1 MIKLSGWIS
10 TLSQA
15 ELKNVKSS
23 VIEAYLESI
32 EQAPDPNA
40 ADTKGQANRQE
51 MMKESSEKQ
60 ENMASPGNQG
70 SGMPGGE
77 ASNDTSSKSALSNKK
92 WVNRGEPII
101 LKNTANNLYLG
112 VKKFNQQMVVLSYL
126 ENTECEFVF
135 IIETKGDLVDRVKYN
150 DSFQIKSLLG
160 GTLALHPSSE
170 EVNIDSLIENN
181 SSELRIEDEE
191 QLKLEEIYQG
201 AIERH
206 NLVKD
211 LEPINI
217 FTPLSYSLKYFTLE
231 KVSDFERNLTLSMS
245 DLFNQIVQYHVY
257 VQEWGNVSG
266 KSLKNTLVE
275 GAQREY
281 MHKFQDENYYYD
293 FEEASETQDK
303 LINNTGKLRRVLHKV
318 CSQMSQQN
326 YIEGLTWVDRLCT
339 PALLLQMRQ
348 KAVADLGIFD
358 YLALLVKLILQK
370 TYLSIDFSA
379 LFKVYYDTERRREGE
394 SNSKRQKL
402 KRLIIDDRVDWK
414 KLRQTPQSV
423 CKGPMDKISELCLKL
438 VLLGIKNNPQ
448 NVSLVADYSD
458 QFFFLYSFFP
468 ELCQEILEEVNKF
481 MVYTNDN
488 HVSGTDADRQLGV
501 QGGGH
506 RREASQHQRPGRRPP
521 HLELLLFRLGHEQG
535 HSWNPEENSDRTLQH
550 WNQSEDERRYLLPS

>member
-1 MIKLSGWIS
+1 MEQALDPNSADAKGQVGRLENPKMPPEGAELP
-10 TLSQA
+10 TSQA
-15 ELKNVKSS
+15 K
-23 VIEAYLESI
+23 
-32 EQAPDPNA
+32 
-40 ADTKGQANRQE
+40 
-51 MMKESSEKQ
+51 
-60 ENMASPGNQG
+60 QG
-70 SGMPGGE
+70 SGPTTSDTNSDS
-77 ASNDTSSKSALSNKK
+77 ASKHAQANKK
-92 WVNRGEPII
+92 WVNRGEPVI

-135 IIETKGDLVDRVKYN
+135 IFETKGDLVDRVKYN

-170 EVNIDSLIENN
+170 EVNIDSLIESR

-191 QLKLEEIYQG
+191 QLKLEEIYRS
-201 AIERH
+201 AIEQH
-206 NLVKD
+206 DLVKE

-231 KVSDFERNLTLSMS
+231 KVTDFERNLTLSMS

-281 MHKFQDENYYYD
+281 IQKFQDENYYYD

-318 CSQMSQQN
+318 CTQMSQQN

-394 SNSKRQKL
+394 SNSKRQRL
-402 KRLIIDDRVDWK
+402 KRLIIDDKVDWK

-448 NVSLVADYSD
+448 NVSLVAEYSD

-481 MVYTNDN
+481 MVYNNDN
-488 HVSGTDADRQLGV
+488 HVSSTDADRQLGV
-501 QGGGH
+501 QGGSH
-506 RREASQHQRPGRRPP
+506 WREATQHQRPGRSPA
-521 HLELLLFRLGHEQG
+521 HLELLLF
-535 HSWNPEENSDRTLQH
+535 
-550 WNQSEDERRYLLPS
+550 